1 MDKSLLLKQAV
12 LNKYKSVRAFAID
25 MNIPYSTLATA
36 MDRGI
41 DGMAY
46 GTVIRMCE
54 RLGLNP
60 LDFTPLDGNV
70 TVSEKLLENK
80 VMTYYM
86 RLNET
91 GREKVL
97 DNMKDFL
104 EISRYVD

>member
-60 LDFTPLDGNV
+60 LDFTPGSFSLYISD
-70 TVSEKLLENK
+70 SFAYEKAGIASFGMINLK
-80 VMTYYM
+80 
-86 RLNET
+86 
-91 GREKVL
+91 K
-97 DNMKDFL
+97 
-104 EISRYVD
+104 SS